1 MARVGLLGR
10 IMLLLLGAL
19 SLLVVATFGIG
30 QWQRGQ
36 ERSPYASRFPRL
48 DQAGGIMALLR
59 DADPV
64 QRPAIL
70 RAVNGEALRAEIVD
84 APPVEKALIREPVLE
99 ARLHRLTG
107 EAGDGIRA
115 FTSADMLYRDN
126 GPADAADGNRRK
138 SIGSLA
144 VATYRLPD
152 GRTLVVSAITRHRS
166 LMPWLLGQ
174 PLSLWVAVLG
184 LIVAGLVTIGTRHEL
199 GPLRR
204 LTEAVSRF
212 DGRAT
217 EPALAQQGAPEIR
230 RLAQAVQAM
239 QERIVGLM
247 GERSMLI
254 GAISHDL
261 KTYLTRMRLRAE
273 RVAEPER
280 RDRLVEDVDAMTAL
294 IETSLGFA
302 RGTAEVGRAPVD
314 LADIVAVEVAE
325 HAAQGA
331 RISLSGEE
339 VPDATVA
346 GDAVALRRVVANLI
360 GNAVKFG
367 RSSVA
372 VAVRRAGGACEVVV
386 EDDGP
391 GIPADE
397 RSAVFSPYYRVER
410 SRNRR
415 TGGTGLGLAIAR
427 QIAEAHGGTIVAE
440 AAPAGG
446 ARLVMTLPALA

>member
-1 MARVGLLGR
+1 
-10 IMLLLLGAL
+10 
-19 SLLVVATFGIG
+19 
-30 QWQRGQ
+30 
-36 ERSPYASRFPRL
+36 
-48 DQAGGIMALLR
+48 
-59 DADPV
+59 
-64 QRPAIL
+64 
-70 RAVNGEALRAEIVD
+70 
-84 APPVEKALIREPVLE
+84 
-99 ARLHRLTG
+99 
-107 EAGDGIRA
+107 
-115 FTSADMLYRDN
+115 
-126 GPADAADGNRRK
+126 
-138 SIGSLA
+138 
-144 VATYRLPD
+144 
-152 GRTLVVSAITRHRS
+152 
-166 LMPWLLGQ
+166 MPWLLGR

-184 LIVAGLVTIGTRHEL
+184 LAVAGLVTIGARHEL

-212 DGRAT
+212 DGRAA
-217 EPALAQQGAPEIR
+217 EPALARQGAPEIR

-302 RGTAEVGRAPVD
+302 RGTATEVGRAPVD

-339 VPDATVA
+339 VADATVA

-391 GIPADE
+391 GIPEDE

-440 AAPAGG
+440 AAQQEGPARGE
-446 ARLVMTLPALA
+446 LPALA

>member
-1 MARVGLLGR
+1 
-10 IMLLLLGAL
+10 
-19 SLLVVATFGIG
+19 
-30 QWQRGQ
+30 
-36 ERSPYASRFPRL
+36 
-48 DQAGGIMALLR
+48 
-59 DADPV
+59 
-64 QRPAIL
+64 
-70 RAVNGEALRAEIVD
+70 
-84 APPVEKALIREPVLE
+84 
-99 ARLHRLTG
+99 
-107 EAGDGIRA
+107 
-115 FTSADMLYRDN
+115 
-126 GPADAADGNRRK
+126 
-138 SIGSLA
+138 
-144 VATYRLPD
+144 
-152 GRTLVVSAITRHRS
+152 
-166 LMPWLLGQ
+166 
-174 PLSLWVAVLG
+174 
-184 LIVAGLVTIGTRHEL
+184 
-199 GPLRR
+199 
-204 LTEAVSRF
+204 
-212 DGRAT
+212 
-217 EPALAQQGAPEIR
+217 
-230 RLAQAVQAM
+230 M

-273 RVAEPER
+273 RVVEPER

-302 RGTAEVGRAPVD
+302 RGTSAEVGRAPVD

-372 VAVRRAGGACEVVV
+372 VVVRRVGTACEVVV

-391 GIPADE
+391 GIPEDE

-440 AAPAGG
+440 AAPSGG
-446 ARLVMTLPALA
+446 ARLVVSLPALA